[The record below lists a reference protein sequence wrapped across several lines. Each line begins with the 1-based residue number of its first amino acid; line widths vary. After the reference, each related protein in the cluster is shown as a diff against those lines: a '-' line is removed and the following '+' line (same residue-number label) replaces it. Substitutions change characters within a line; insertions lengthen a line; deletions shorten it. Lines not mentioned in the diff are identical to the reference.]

1 MTPTGTPVHAP
12 AAITEE
18 AVDRLR
24 GSLTGDRALEVA
36 LNAVTTSGVDP
47 SAISRARVVATPT
60 VVSER
65 LDDWKVTAQKKSG
78 RCWLFSS
85 LNLLRAK
92 AREDLGVKDFEFS
105 QNHAMFWDKF
115 ERANFFLEDVVA
127 TADEPLDSRLVQ
139 FLLSEVLGDGGQ
151 WDMAVSVYLKHG
163 VVPKEAMP
171 ETEPSSNTRRMNTQL
186 QALLRRSA
194 LELRD
199 LVAAGASTDEVA
211 AARDGVLAEV
221 WRILV
226 ICLGEPPASFD
237 WEWRDDEGAFHR
249 EGTLTPQ
256 EFYERHVRLD
266 LTQYVCLVDDPRPTH
281 PKGRA
286 LTVEHLGNVVGG
298 RQIRYVNADMDVI
311 KRLAAEALSAGE
323 PVWFGADVSK
333 QADRTSGL
341 LVEGLHDYSGLFGV
355 DLSTTKEQ
363 RVISG
368 ESAMNHA
375 MLFTGVDLVDGV
387 PRRWRVENSW
397 GEEPGDKGFFTM
409 DDAWFTEYVFEVVV
423 RADALPEDLR
433 PALTEEP
440 LALPAWDPMGT
451 LA

>member
-1 MTPTGTPVHAP
+1 MTATSDPGHTP
-12 AAITEE
+12 AAITE
-18 AVDRLR
+18 AVVDHLR
-24 GSLTGDRALEVA
+24 TTDPWDRALRLA
-36 LNAVTTSGVDP
+36 MNAVTTSGVDA
-47 SAISRARVVATPT
+47 SALSRERVVGTPT
-60 VVSER
+60 VMSER

-85 LNLLRAK
+85 LNLLRAS
-92 AREDLGVKDFEFS
+92 ARADLGVKDFEFS

-115 ERANFFLEDVVA
+115 ERANFFLQDVVA
-127 TADEPLDSRLVQ
+127 TAGEPLDSRLVQ
-139 FLLSEVLGDGGQ
+139 FMLAEVLGDGGQ

-171 ETEPSSNTRRMNTQL
+171 ETEPSSNTHRMNTQL
-186 QALLRRSA
+186 QVLLRRSA
-194 LELRD
+194 LEVRD
-199 LVAAGASTDEVA
+199 LVNGGATQEDVRVATDQ
-211 AARDGVLAEV
+211 VLAEV

-226 ICLGEPPASFD
+226 ICLGEPPVTFD
-237 WEWRDDEGAFHR
+237 WEWRDDEGVFHR
-249 EGTLTPQ
+249 EGTLTPL
-256 EFYERHVRLD
+256 EFLDRHVDLD
-266 LTQYVCLVDDPRPTH
+266 LTQYVCLVDDPRPAH

-298 RQIRYVNADMDVI
+298 QPIRYVNAPMDTI
-311 KRLAAEALSAGE
+311 KRLAADALTSGE

-333 QADRTSGL
+333 QADRTTGL
-341 LVEGLHDYSGLFGV
+341 LVGELHDYSGLFGV
-355 DLSTTKEQ
+355 DLATTKEQ

-375 MLFTGVDLVDGV
+375 MLFTGVDLVDGN

-409 DDAWFTEYVFEVVV
+409 DDAWFSEYVFEVVV
-423 RADALPEDLR
+423 RVDALPEDLR

>member
-311 KRLAAEALSAGE
+311 KRLAAEALAAGE

-423 RADALPEDLR
+423 RADALPVGLR